1 MRLKSPGARTLAVA
15 RRATGMRQFL
25 IHNNKEAQP
34 IVSASEQQP
43 HLSPIEPGLMVIHGN
58 RQEDLRDLL
67 AAWLQRTPLQP
78 LENEVMLVQSN
89 GIAQWLK
96 LALARPIETGGL
108 GISAAVDMQLPGRF
122 LWSAYRSV
130 LGDAAVP
137 ATSPFDKSRLVWRL
151 LRLLPQHLD
160 EPAFASLRSLLGDT
174 GDWRRLHRLAMQVAD
189 LFDQY
194 QVFRADWL
202 DDWEHRNDVL
212 RDSVRKR
219 VVELPPAQRWQPRL
233 WRLLLDD
240 VPSAQRDSHRAG
252 VHRRFMQHMQAP
264 DAPVE
269 TLPRRIVVFGI
280 TSLPPQVLEALTAV
294 ARCSQ
299 VLLLVTNPCRH
310 YWADIIEDRELLL
323 AEHRRHALKP
333 GLPAEPRYE
342 DLHLH
347 ANPLLAAWGKQGR
360 DFIRQL
366 DAFDQPERYRDR
378 FISIK
383 RSIDLFRELGTDSLL
398 HQVQQAVLELEPAPV
413 DPSLRKPLPDTR
425 SLHFHVAHSPQRE
438 VELLHDQLL
447 ALFEQAARE
456 GRPLSPR
463 DVMVMVPDISTYA
476 PHVQAVFGRMAADD
490 PRYLPY
496 SVADQSGRGTS
507 PLLTALERL
516 LNLTES
522 RFTASDVL
530 DLLDVPSLRR
540 RFGIGEDDLPT
551 LRRWIAESGIRW
563 GLDGKQKAAFG
574 LPPND
579 QNSWRFGLRRMLL
592 GYATGDGASLD
603 TVAPYAEIGGL
614 DATLLGPLNQL
625 LQTLEHYWQLFASSA
640 TPMQWSERLRH
651 LLRDCFNPRSDED
664 DALRIDRLED
674 ALDHWIE
681 ACQEAGFTQAVPLS
695 VVSEDWLQAIDRPHL
710 SQRFM
715 GGAVNFGTLL
725 PMRAIPFRVVCLLGM
740 NDGDYPRRISPPD
753 FDLMARAGQHR
764 PGDRSRREDDR
775 YMFLEALLSARDV
788 LLISWIGHSVRDNSA
803 LPPSV
808 LVGQLR
814 DYLAAGWRLRDDAAN
829 DATSRERL
837 LQAITTVHPLQAFSA
852 RYFER
857 DSTSPLFTYAS
868 EWAHARRATPPVEA
882 TPLAPWQTQSTLDVG
897 TLQRFLARPATCFY
911 SDRLKVR
918 FEAIDT
924 GLDDEEPFF
933 LDGLENHAATETL
946 LHCALN
952 DDTHAEQALMDAA
965 QRLRQQ
971 GVVPSG
977 GFGALTVDDIGS
989 DVQHIL
995 RRWRASTAHWW
1006 EQTPTLELRHVHR
1019 DLTVEGWLD
1028 DLRRSDDGSLVRL
1041 LPMAGQL
1048 CQGKALRYDRLLQPW
1063 VLQLL
1068 ANANGIALSTRFLA
1082 PDATVVLKSLDAGEA
1097 STYLDALLDA
1107 WQQGMQAPLPIA
1119 RRTAYAWLLAEREQK
1134 EPFDAAQR
1142 CYEGSDAP
1150 AAPPGEMSREPCL
1163 ARTWRRFSALHA
1175 DGFEHWLLLYR
1186 PLLDAAML
1194 EGDA

>member
-1 MRLKSPGARTLAVA
+1 M
-15 RRATGMRQFL
+15 
-25 IHNNKEAQP
+25 
-34 IVSASEQQP
+34 SASEQQP
-43 HLSPIEPGLMVIHGN
+43 HLRPIEPGLMVIHGN

-67 AAWLQRTPLQP
+67 TAWLQRTPLHP

-96 LALARPIETGGL
+96 LALARPVQAGGL
-108 GISAAVDMQLPGRF
+108 GISAAIDMQLPGRF
-122 LWSAYRSV
+122 LWTAYRTV
-130 LGDAAVP
+130 LGEAAVP

-151 LRLLPQHLD
+151 LRLLPQHLG
-160 EPAFASLRSLLGDT
+160 EPAFASLRALLGEAD
-174 GDWRRLHRLAMQVAD
+174 DWRRLYRLAMQVAD

-212 RDSVRKR
+212 RDTLRSR
-219 VVELPPAQRWQPRL
+219 VVELPIAQRWQPRL

-252 VHRRFMQHMQAP
+252 VHRRFMQQMQAP
-264 DAPVE
+264 DAH
-269 TLPRRIVVFGI
+269 LQAMPRRILVFGI
-280 TSLPPQVLEALTAV
+280 TSLPPQVLEALTAL

-323 AEHRRHALKP
+323 AEHRRHAQKP
-333 GLPAEPRYE
+333 DLPPEPRYE

-366 DAFDQPERYRDR
+366 DAFDQPERYRER
-378 FISIK
+378 FASIK
-383 RSIDLFRELGTDSLL
+383 RSIDVFREFGSDSLL
-398 HQVQQAVLELEPAPV
+398 HQVQQAVLELEPAPA
-413 DPSLRKPLPDTR
+413 DPALCKPLPETG
-425 SLHFHVAHSPQRE
+425 SLHFHIAHSPQRE
-438 VELLHDQLL
+438 VEILHDQLL

-463 DVMVMVPDISTYA
+463 DVMVMVPDISMYA
-476 PHVQAVFGRMAADD
+476 PHVQAVFGRIAADD

-507 PLLTALERL
+507 PMLTALERL

-522 RFTASDVL
+522 RFTASNVL

-540 RFGIGEDDLPT
+540 RFGIAEDDLPT

-563 GLDGKQKAAFG
+563 GLDGKQKQSFG
-574 LPPND
+574 LPPD
-579 QNSWRFGLRRMLL
+579 EQNSWRFGLRRMLL
-592 GYATGDGASLD
+592 GYATGDGPSLD
-603 TVAPYAEIGGL
+603 DIAPYAEIGGL
-614 DATLLGPLNQL
+614 DAALLGPLSQL
-625 LQTLEHYWQLFASSA
+625 LETLERYWQLFASTA
-640 TPMQWSERLRH
+640 TPLQWSERLRQ
-651 LLRDCFNPRSDED
+651 LLRDCFDTRRDED
-664 DALRIDRLED
+664 DALRIGRLED
-674 ALDHWIE
+674 ALDSWMD
-681 ACQEAGFTQAVPLS
+681 ACQEAAFTQAIPLS
-695 VVSEDWLQAIDRPHL
+695 IVSEDWLQAIDQPHL

-788 LLISWIGHSVRDNSA
+788 LHISWVGHSVRDNSQ

-814 DYLAAGWRLRDDAAN
+814 DYLATGWRPADDVAN
-829 DATSRERL
+829 DVESHQRL
-837 LQAITTVHPLQAFSA
+837 LHAITTVHPLQAFSA
-852 RYFER
+852 RYFEH
-857 DSTSPLFTYAS
+857 DPASPLFTYAS
-868 EWAHARRATPPVEA
+868 EWAHARRAAQPATT
-882 TPLAPWQTQSTLDVG
+882 TPLPPWQTEALLDIS

-911 SDRLKVR
+911 SERLKVR
-918 FEAIDT
+918 FETIDT
-924 GLDDEEPFF
+924 GLEDDEPFA
-933 LDGLENHAATETL
+933 LDNLENHTATQTL
-946 LHCALN
+946 LQSALS
-952 DDTHAEQALMDAA
+952 DDTHSEAALISAA

-977 GFGALTVDDIGS
+977 GFGALTVDDIGG
-989 DVQHIL
+989 DVQRIL
-995 RRWRASTAHWW
+995 RRWQASIAHWT
-1006 EQTPTLELRHVHR
+1006 EQVEAQELRHMHG

-1028 DLRRSDDGSLVRL
+1028 DLRTGHDGTFVRL

-1048 CQGKALRYDRLLQPW
+1048 CHGKAIRYDRLQQPW
-1063 VLQLL
+1063 PLHLL

-1082 PDATVVLKSLDAGEA
+1082 SDATVVLQPLDRNEA
-1097 STYLDALLDA
+1097 SALLNTLLDA
-1107 WQQGMQAPLPIA
+1107 WQHGMQAPLPIA
-1119 RRTAYAWLLAEREQK
+1119 RRTAYAWLLAERDEK
-1134 EPFDAAQR
+1134 DSFDAAQK

-1163 ARTWRRFSALHA
+1163 ARTWRSFSALHA
-1175 DGFEHWLLLYR
+1175 DGFEHWLSLYR
-1186 PLLDAAML
+1186 PLLDAATL
-1194 EGDA
+1194 EGVA